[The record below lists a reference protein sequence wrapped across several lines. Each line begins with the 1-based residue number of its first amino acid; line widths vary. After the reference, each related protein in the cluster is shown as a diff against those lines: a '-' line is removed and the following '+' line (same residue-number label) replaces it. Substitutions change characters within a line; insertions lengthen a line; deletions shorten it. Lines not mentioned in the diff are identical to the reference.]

1 MCIERGSDFSKR
13 WEDKAM
19 AMENLKALFIFKLNQ
34 TISAEKSMLKLTR
47 ELASD
52 AQRQD
57 VKDALQRHESTLS
70 TQISHLE
77 DCVRKVGGQPT
88 SVENYVIE
96 GMMKEVGEFRRTNPP
111 VEALD
116 LYRLGMLLRLGF
128 LKVADYRIL
137 VREAN
142 ALGVSDCAQMLES
155 DLREI
160 ESNADRIVDRI
171 SQAAQQWSGGGGPS
185 LGMR

>member
-1 MCIERGSDFSKR
+1 
-13 WEDKAM
+13 M
-19 AMENLKALFIFKLNQ
+19 AMENLKALFVFRLNQ
-34 TISAEKSMLKLTR
+34 TISAEKSMQKLTR

-77 DCVRKVGGQPT
+77 ECLRKVGGQPM

-96 GMMKEVGEFRRTNPP
+96 GMMKEIGEFRRTNPP
-111 VEALD
+111 VEAFD
-116 LYRLGMLLRLGF
+116 LYRLGTLIRLGF

-137 VREAN
+137 VKEAN
-142 ALGVSDCAQMLES
+142 ALGARDCAQMLES

-160 ESNADRIVDRI
+160 EDNANRIVDKI

>member
-1 MCIERGSDFSKR
+1 MYRVRLGFQSR

-19 AMENLKALFIFKLNQ
+19 AMDNLRALFIFRLNQ
-34 TISAEKSMLKLTR
+34 TISAEKSMQKLTR

-57 VKDALQRHESTLS
+57 VKDALQRHESALS

-77 DCVRKVGGQPT
+77 DCLRKSGEQPT
-88 SVENYVIE
+88 QVENYVIE
-96 GMMKEVGEFRRTNPP
+96 GMMKEVAEFRRTNPP
-111 VEALD
+111 VQAFD
-116 LYRLGMLLRLGF
+116 LYRLGMLIRLGF

-142 ALGVSDCAQMLES
+142 ALGARDCAQMLEG

-160 ESNADRIVDRI
+160 EDNAERIADRI
-171 SQAAQQWSGGGGPS
+171 SQAAQQWGGGGGPS
-185 LGMR
+185 MGIR